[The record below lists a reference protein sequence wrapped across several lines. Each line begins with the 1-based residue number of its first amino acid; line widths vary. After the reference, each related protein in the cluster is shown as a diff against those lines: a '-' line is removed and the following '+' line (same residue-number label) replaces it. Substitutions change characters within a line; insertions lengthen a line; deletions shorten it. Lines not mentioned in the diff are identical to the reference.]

1 MGFEVAF
8 LSELGKFDGLKSE
21 VSNEYES
28 HASFLYGKKIAQ
40 KVVGVS
46 INKKNDETW
55 QWAQPCIVGKSNEP
69 TKTIYY
75 YAFQTLTPSWRIGNG
90 KHPSDGNHRGRCETE
105 ASLPDISICD

>member
-1 MGFEVAF
+1 MPIHWGIIDIFGVGFEVVF

-55 QWAQPCIVGKSNEP
+55 QWAQPCIIGKSNEP

-75 YAFQTLTPSWRIGNG
+75 YAFKTFNSFLAHWQWQAPKRWQPS
-90 KHPSDGNHRGRCETE
+90 
-105 ASLPDISICD
+105 